1 MLPIDIDCTTRSRT
15 TRSLTWAVALSLIV
29 HSVVLFFPQQEPT
42 RLRAMSSRF
51 EATLSPTPQA
61 ARPGP
66 PRPAT
71 PPRPLAPPKPAK
83 PTTPPTPPKRVEA
96 KPALKPTP
104 KPTPKP
110 PATAA
115 VKKPTLKP
123 TQPQPRV
130 ITVPAAPAAAVAQA
144 PRWFTGEKYE
154 MKRFLDDL
162 EAEAKPAAKPK
173 LAQSALAM
181 ARSQGQQQARNDEE
195 GTAILERLPNTPPP
209 AQFSLD
215 FYVDGVVK
223 RLNRSAAFVRNDP
236 RSKGMRM
243 AAVHFRINPDG
254 SLKTFKVLNAGDQQ
268 EEIAFIKSVVERAI
282 PFAAFPADIAR
293 SARSLGITICIQPS
307 HGGGF
312 GFARVPDG
320 SKC

>member
-1 MLPIDIDCTTRSRT
+1 
-15 TRSLTWAVALSLIV
+15 
-29 HSVVLFFPQQEPT
+29 
-42 RLRAMSSRF
+42 
-51 EATLSPTPQA
+51 
-61 ARPGP
+61 
-66 PRPAT
+66 
-71 PPRPLAPPKPAK
+71 
-83 PTTPPTPPKRVEA
+83 
-96 KPALKPTP
+96 
-104 KPTPKP
+104 
-110 PATAA
+110 
-115 VKKPTLKP
+115 
-123 TQPQPRV
+123 
-130 ITVPAAPAAAVAQA
+130 
-144 PRWFTGEKYE
+144 

-162 EAEAKPAAKPK
+162 ETEAKPAAKPK

-282 PFAAFPADIAR
+282 PFSAFPADIAR

-307 HGGGF
+307 RGGGF

-320 SKC
+320 RKC